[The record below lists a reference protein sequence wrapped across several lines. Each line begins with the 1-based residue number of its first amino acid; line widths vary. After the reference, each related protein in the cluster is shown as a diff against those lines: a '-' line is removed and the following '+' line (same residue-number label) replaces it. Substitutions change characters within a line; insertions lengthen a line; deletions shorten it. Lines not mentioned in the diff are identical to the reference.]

1 MTKLLR
7 RLATGLIWLGLLS
20 SLTVQAQTSSPNPPL
35 AGTAISAAQQAAGNA
50 AAAPEPLILPP
61 LRSLK
66 VMLDWYVNPVHGPLV
81 IAQEKGFFEQL
92 GLDVELI
99 SPADPSV
106 PPKLVAANR
115 IDLAISYQPQLHL
128 QVDQGLPLVR
138 VGTLVATPLNIT
150 VVRQDSGIDSMDQ
163 LKGKKVGYSVGGVE
177 EVLLAAMLEHNGLSL
192 DDVELVNVNFS
203 LTPALISEQVDAV
216 TGAFRNYELAQ
227 MAQEGVPGRAFFIEE
242 EGVPIYD
249 ELIFVANRDTLDIN
263 RDAYSRFMQAIE
275 EATSWIINH
284 PEEGWEIFKSSD
296 PALDTPINEK
306 AWYATLPRFALRP
319 AALDARR
326 YQAFES
332 FLLQRGQIKV
342 QSPVSRL
349 AVDLHTP

>member
-1 MTKLLR
+1 MPLR
-7 RLATGLIWLGLLS
+7 HLMTGLIWLGLATSLS
-20 SLTVQAQTSSPNPPL
+20 VHADTTAQSQSLSGAALEATQQAT
-35 AGTAISAAQQAAGNA
+35 GSAAE
-50 AAAPEPLILPP
+50 PEPLIPPP
-61 LRSLK
+61 LRPLK
-66 VMLDWYVNPVHGPLV
+66 VMLDWYLNPVHGPLV
-81 IAQEKGFFEQL
+81 IAREKGFFERQ

-115 IDLAISYQPQLHL
+115 VDIAISYQPQLHL
-128 QVDQGLPLVR
+128 QVDQGLPVVR
-138 VGTLVATPLNIT
+138 IGTLVATPLNIV
-150 VVRQDSGIDSMDQ
+150 VVRQDSGIDSMAQ

-192 DDVELVNVNFS
+192 DDVEMVNVNFS
-203 LTPALISEQVDAV
+203 LTPALISKQVDAV

-242 EGVPIYD
+242 EGIPIYD
-249 ELIFVANRDTLDIN
+249 ELIFVANRDTLNVN
-263 RDAYSRFMQAIE
+263 RDAYSRFLQAVE
-275 EATSWIINH
+275 DATSWIINH
-284 PEEGWEIFKSSD
+284 PEEGWDIFKQSD
-296 PALDTPINEK
+296 SALDTPLNEK
-306 AWYATLPRFALRP
+306 AWFATLPRLALRP

-332 FLLQRGQIKV
+332 FLLERGQIRV

-349 AVDLHTP
+349 AVDLHAP